1 MRKSIT
7 LLSLSLILMLGC
19 AVGPRFLV
27 KVDSISSTEFSSE
40 KTSTYILLPGLKDV
54 DPNDLQF
61 KEYASYVERALT
73 SAGYIR
79 VNDFKDARIAIF
91 LSYGIGD
98 PKEHL
103 YSYSLPVWGQTG
115 VSSSTTYGTVTS
127 YGGYASYQGTT
138 TYTPTYG
145 IKGYTSHVGS
155 YTTFFRF
162 LILDAVDLEEYR
174 QSEKVIEVWRTTVTS
189 KGSSGDLRRVFPVLV
204 GAAKSYIGTNTGKQ
218 IDITLTEQDERV
230 LEIKGLKR

>member
-19 AVGPRFLV
+19 AVGPKFLV
-27 KVDSISSTEFSSE
+27 KVDSISNPELSSE
-40 KTSTYILLPGLKDV
+40 KTYILLPRLKDV

-115 VSSSTTYGTVTS
+115 ISSSTTYGTITS
-127 YGGYASYQGTT
+127 YGSYGSYQGTT

-162 LILDAVDLEEYR
+162 LILDAFDLKEYR
-174 QSEKVIEVWRTTVTS
+174 RSKKVIEAWRTTVTS
-189 KGSSGDLRRVFPVLV
+189 RGSSGDLRRVFPVLV
-204 GAAKSYIGTNTGKQ
+204 AAAKPYIGTDTGKQ
-218 IDITLTEQDERV
+218 VHITLTEQDKTV
-230 LEIKGLKR
+230 LEIKGFTK